1 MIIFIETIIALFLAT
16 LVYNSSGISKSFGL
30 AILVVGFLVLPA
42 TLKAML
48 ILIGIAYFVIQTAVA
63 E

>member
-1 MIIFIETIIALFLAT
+1 MVIFIETIIALFLAT
-16 LVYNSSGISKSFGL
+16 LVYNSSGIPKSLGL

-48 ILIGIAYFVIQTAVA
+48 ILIGIVYFVIQTAVA